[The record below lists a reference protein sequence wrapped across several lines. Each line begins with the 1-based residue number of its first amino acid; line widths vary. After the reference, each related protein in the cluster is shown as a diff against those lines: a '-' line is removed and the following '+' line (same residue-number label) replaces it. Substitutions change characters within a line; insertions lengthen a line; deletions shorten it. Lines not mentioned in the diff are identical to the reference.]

1 VTHSRKAFVVALASV
16 ALVVALAVA
25 AVGSAGAADVLVG
38 RYNGHTSQGKSVE
51 FRIERQGDALVIASF
66 SGSLDTCGGGQ
77 GATFGA
83 RENTVI
89 PSDGRVEFKAL
100 GGSVTV
106 SIVIAGTGSVGKIDY
121 ALAGCKGNA
130 RFSAELQPPDPI
142 VQAGLY
148 LGQSTPKEPVE
159 IEVQQKRGYFELT
172 KFVGVASNCDR
183 GLMEI
188 DASPAAIIEGDG
200 RVDFKALGGRVTVDI
215 KFHHKSHAEG
225 HIEYTHGS
233 CARTDGFGARLKPA
247 D

>member
-1 VTHSRKAFVVALASV
+1 MKSIVLAVMALA
-16 ALVVALAVA
+16 LAAIGVA
-25 AVGSAGAADVLVG
+25 ATASSGAQEVLVG
-38 RYNGHTSQGKSVE
+38 RYTGHTSQGKDVE
-51 FRIERQGDALVIASF
+51 FRIERQGDDLVIASF

-77 GATFGA
+77 SATFGA

-121 ALAGCKGNA
+121 AMAGCNGNA
-130 RFSAELQPPDPI
+130 RFSAELQPPDPL

-159 IEVQQKRGYFELT
+159 IEVRQKRGYFELT
-172 KFVGVASNCDR
+172 KFVGVASNCER

-200 RVDFKALGGRVTVDI
+200 RVDFKTLSGRVTIDI
-215 KFHHKSHAEG
+215 RFHHKSHAEG
-225 HIEYTHGS
+225 HIVYASGNCT
-233 CARTDGFGARLKPA
+233 RTDGFGARLKPA
-247 D
+247 S